1 MDLNHLRMSPKQEY
15 KFQKILLASAIWR
28 SKVFVSV
35 LAALIS
41 GIFRRWALLAVFE
54 NFLENTESCEPKK
67 YTTFIDS
74 PLGTSGRNIRIGIF
88 SIMCHFSRGREKN
101 ALLTSKAQD
110 S

>member
-1 MDLNHLRMSPKQEY
+1 MDLNHLRMSPTQDY
-15 KFQKILLASAIWR
+15 KFQKILLPFAISR

-41 GIFRRWALLAVFE
+41 GIFRRSTLLTVFE

-74 PLGTSGRNIRIGIF
+74 S
-88 SIMCHFSRGREKN
+88 
-101 ALLTSKAQD
+101 
-110 S
+110 